1 MTWHSNQWG
10 PGQSQ
15 RRPKRAN
22 PSQEKDKVEKPAD
35 KFPAYDRHQPA
46 AAGPGSSS
54 STSALPQEVIALL
67 QNVVEQNPKTA
78 EVLEG
83 LIPDPTSTELKTKQ
97 RQLNMVRK
105 LMQKIERKEA
115 ALVKKENMMNQFLE
129 EMRQHIISEKCRH
142 KSEMDSIKQ
151 EIDEAKVA
159 LQKVKNGQIDDMETN
174 KTEEDLDAL
183 LNLDQA
189 PAELVKE
196 NAELKNEIQRMNREH
211 HLQQK
216 QMYDMQNRM
225 EEFMKTFADSHA
237 GTTKHQPIV
246 AGTPAEIFAGL
257 PSTIEK
263 VNLEEMDSEIAHP
276 KTPQRTHPAL
286 VPFRGG
292 RNSNRSS
299 PYNKE
304 AES

>member
-1 MTWHSNQWG
+1 M
-10 PGQSQ
+10 
-15 RRPKRAN
+15 
-22 PSQEKDKVEKPAD
+22 
-35 KFPAYDRHQPA
+35 
-46 AAGPGSSS
+46 
-54 STSALPQEVIALL
+54 
-67 QNVVEQNPKTA
+67 VEQNPKTA

-129 EMRQHIISEKCRH
+129 EMRQHIISEKRRH

-174 KTEEDLDAL
+174 KTEEELDAL
-183 LNLDQA
+183 LNLDHA

-263 VNLEEMDSEIAHP
+263 VNLDEMEIAHP

-304 AES
+304 AESWRKGKKLSHCEDSVLQYFMDLPWMLHVSRPW